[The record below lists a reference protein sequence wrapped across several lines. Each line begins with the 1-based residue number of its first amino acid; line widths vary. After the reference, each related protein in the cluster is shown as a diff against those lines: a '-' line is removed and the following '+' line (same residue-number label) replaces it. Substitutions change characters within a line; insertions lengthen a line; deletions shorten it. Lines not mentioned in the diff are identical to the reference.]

1 MFGGRKIKNRYVIE
15 SLIHRGS
22 VSSVYLVSD
31 LEVPGRKYILKQI
44 VDTKHN
50 PAERNLAE
58 FLFLKEIDKLK
69 EIRHDGIARVYD
81 GFVESGRFFIL
92 QEHIEGSSLA
102 SIIDLKKPTTFSS
115 REIFEYLQQVCDIIM
130 HLNLLP
136 DDKQIFRDIRPE
148 SFVLTSEGR
157 IYLVDCG
164 LSRVFLPID
173 ELMVKLKDYNSPE
186 VSKRGKYTEASDIYA
201 ISGVFYYLLTG
212 KVPGGFN
219 GKPPRADKFNN
230 KLAKPLSKLLEE
242 CMEPLARRIPALQAL
257 KDKVLEA
264 SASIEDNE
272 RQERIRQEELRL
284 TKTVRAA
291 RMRTLIF
298 AALVVAVSIPLL
310 LWGYKYFAL
319 NRCTDNCRKLESAL
333 KNYAAE
339 HSGAYPEKLS
349 NLIPTYIKKIPS
361 CPAKWKDTYS
371 ARYKSY
377 SFPGLK
383 YCRFYCCGNNHAFG
397 KTSEDFPRY
406 NSYDGVMIAPGK
418 DFQLNPVEKLLEAY
432 SLDDKGDYEGAANMF
447 RDLTVMDEKILR
459 EKAGIEKYIVFWNMA
474 RVLEK
479 MKKKEEAKQKYRTA
493 SYLLLRHNLYSFN
506 KTIITLLIQDLRRL
520 GEGSFALHFFNKLA
534 EKYVMER
541 QSPQV
546 NVVSDMVDIYEKL
559 GKKSFAIVL
568 LRKFHCKAPDNEKV
582 FVSAEIYRLKGLR
595 SKAKSTYNRY
605 VHLRGARAMYER
617 AVQLRDRL

>member
-1 MFGGRKIKNRYVIE
+1 MFGGRKIKNRFVIE

-22 VSSVYLVSD
+22 VSSVYIVSD
-31 LEVPGRKYILKQI
+31 LEVPGKKYILKQI

-69 EIRHDGIARVYD
+69 ELRHDGIARVYD
-81 GFVESGRFFIL
+81 GFVESGRFFVL

-115 REIFEYLQQVCDIIM
+115 MEIFEYLQQVCDIVLYI
-130 HLNLLP
+130 NSLP
-136 DDKQIFRDIRPE
+136 DDKRIFRDLRTE

-186 VSKRGKYTEASDIYA
+186 VSKRGKYTETSDVYA
-201 ISGVFYYLLTG
+201 IGGVFYYLLTG

-230 KLAKPLSKLLEE
+230 KMAKPLAKLLEE
-242 CMEPLARRIPALQAL
+242 CMEPVNRRIPTPQAL
-257 KDKVLEA
+257 REKVLEA

-272 RQERIRQEELRL
+272 RQERLRQEELRL
-284 TKTVRAA
+284 TKSARAA

-298 AALVVAVSIPLL
+298 IALIVAISIPLA
-310 LWGYKYFAL
+310 LWGYKFFAL
-319 NRCTDNCRKLESAL
+319 NKCANNCRKLESAL

-339 HSGAYPEKLS
+339 HGGVYPEKLS
-349 NLIPTYIKKIPS
+349 NLVPTYIKKIPT

-377 SFPGLK
+377 NFPGLK
-383 YCRFYCCGNNHAFG
+383 YCRFYCCGKNHASN

-406 NSYDGVMIAPGK
+406 NSFDGVLTVPGK
-418 DFQLNPVEKLLEAY
+418 DFQLNPVEKLLKAY
-432 SLDDKGDYEGAANMF
+432 SMDEKGDYEGAVNMF

-479 MKKKEEAKQKYRTA
+479 MKKKEEAREKYRTA
-493 SYLLLRHNLYSFN
+493 SNLLLRHNLYSFN
-506 KTIITLLIQDLRRL
+506 KTIITLLIQDLQRL
-520 GEGSFALHFFNKLA
+520 GEGPHALHFFNKLA
-534 EKYVMER
+534 NKYVMER

-568 LRKFHCKAPDNEKV
+568 LRKYHCKASDNEKV

-595 SKAKSTYNRY
+595 SKAKAAYDRY
-605 VHLRGARAMYER
+605 VHLRGPRAMYER